1 MRTLKL
7 VFQDNSSSE
16 MLLKNKKCI
25 QQECSIHQSNS
36 KILMTAIYKIVN
48 GYLNYNEFP
57 VRVLL
62 FKFMQSKKFSK
73 LSPDKRSAANYTTHL
88 LFGEN
93 YYLSLCQYRLGKQ
106 YWPNIGYIWGL
117 RITLPQSFYFPVM
130 RRQDKK

>member
-1 MRTLKL
+1 
-7 VFQDNSSSE
+7 
-16 MLLKNKKCI
+16 
-25 QQECSIHQSNS
+25 
-36 KILMTAIYKIVN
+36 MTAIYKIVN

-106 YWPNIGYIWGL
+106 Y
-117 RITLPQSFYFPVM
+117 
-130 RRQDKK
+130 